1 MNTRHNT
8 SSSDLAFT
16 NDPDA
21 IIRATNA
28 LRREAQATVACAQ
41 AIAIARILAQR
52 LPTLPVSPPPADLPA
67 SAPHRRPNPC
77 TRASLVY
84 HTGWLTPA
92 IASASLRPSSFVH
105 GGPTPK

>member
-1 MNTRHNT
+1 MNTQHNT

-28 LRREAQATVACAQ
+28 LRREAQATQ
-41 AIAIARILAQR
+41 TFLH
-52 LPTLPVSPPPADLPA
+52 LP
-67 SAPHRRPNPC
+67 PHRRPNPC